1 MSNCKNCNCICHC
14 SLKEHSDAY
23 GVCPC
28 QACSCNSDT
37 IHELAKANPNK
48 TYKELE
54 QEKAEQST
62 YENNGL
68 VIDDTDEC
76 ESCQ

>member
-1 MSNCKNCNCICHC
+1 MDYDYFSRTCFMDTIK
-14 SLKEHSDAY
+14 KK
-23 GVCPC
+23 
-28 QACSCNSDT
+28 T
-37 IHELAKANPNK
+37 IHELAKANPDK

-54 QEKAEQST
+54 QEKAEQDT

-68 VIDDTDEC
+68 VIDDTGEC

>member
-1 MSNCKNCNCICHC
+1 MDYDYFSRTCFMATIK
-14 SLKEHSDAY
+14 KK
-23 GVCPC
+23 
-28 QACSCNSDT
+28 T

-48 TYKELE
+48 NYKELE
-54 QEKAEQST
+54 QEKAEQDT

>member
-1 MSNCKNCNCICHC
+1 MSKCKNCNCVCHC

-28 QACSCNSDT
+28 QACSCSAEKVVNSKVSV
-37 IHELAKANPNK
+37 I
-48 TYKELE
+48 KER
-54 QEKAEQST
+54 SFGGVT
-62 YENNGL
+62 
-68 VIDDTDEC
+68 VIDSTDDC

>member
-1 MSNCKNCNCICHC
+1 MNICKKCGGKNCTC
-14 SLKEHSDAY
+14 KK
-23 GVCPC
+23 
-28 QACSCNSDT
+28 T
-37 IHELAKANPNK
+37 IHELAKANPDK

-62 YENNGL
+62 YENSGL
-68 VIDDTDEC
+68 VIDSTNEC

>member
-1 MSNCKNCNCICHC
+1 MDTIK
-14 SLKEHSDAY
+14 KK
-23 GVCPC
+23 
-28 QACSCNSDT
+28 T

-54 QEKAEQST
+54 QEKDEQAT

-68 VIDDTDEC
+68 VIDETGEC

>member
-1 MSNCKNCNCICHC
+1 MDT
-14 SLKEHSDAY
+14 LKKKK
-23 GVCPC
+23 
-28 QACSCNSDT
+28 T

-54 QEKAEQST
+54 KERAEQST
-62 YENNGL
+62 NENNGGL
-68 VIDDTDEC
+68 VIDSTDDC

>member
-1 MSNCKNCNCICHC
+1 MATIK
-14 SLKEHSDAY
+14 KK
-23 GVCPC
+23 
-28 QACSCNSDT
+28 T

-54 QEKAEQST
+54 QEKAEQET

-68 VIDDTDEC
+68 VIDETGEC
-76 ESCQ
+76 ERCQ

>member
-1 MSNCKNCNCICHC
+1 MDTIK
-14 SLKEHSDAY
+14 KK
-23 GVCPC
+23 
-28 QACSCNSDT
+28 T

-54 QEKAEQST
+54 QEIAEKDT
-62 YENNGL
+62 YENNGGI

>member
-1 MSNCKNCNCICHC
+1 MDTIK
-14 SLKEHSDAY
+14 KK
-23 GVCPC
+23 
-28 QACSCNSDT
+28 T
-37 IHELAKANPNK
+37 IHELAKANPKK

-54 QEKAEQST
+54 QEKAEQDT

-68 VIDDTDEC
+68 VIDDTGEC

>member
-1 MSNCKNCNCICHC
+1 MSKCKNCNCICHC
-14 SLKEHSDAY
+14 SLKEHSDSY

-37 IHELAKANPNK
+37 IHELAKANPDK

-62 YENNGL
+62 YENSGL
-68 VIDDTDEC
+68 VIDSTDDC

>member
-1 MSNCKNCNCICHC
+1 MATIK
-14 SLKEHSDAY
+14 KM
-23 GVCPC
+23 
-28 QACSCNSDT
+28 T

-54 QEKAEQST
+54 QEKLEQDT
-62 YENNGL
+62 YENNGV
-68 VIDDTDEC
+68 VIDDTGEC

>member
-1 MSNCKNCNCICHC
+1 MDTIK
-14 SLKEHSDAY
+14 KK
-23 GVCPC
+23 
-28 QACSCNSDT
+28 T

-54 QEKAEQST
+54 QEIAEQDT

-68 VIDDTDEC
+68 VIDDTGEC

>member
-1 MSNCKNCNCICHC
+1 MDYDYPSHTCFMDTIK
-14 SLKEHSDAY
+14 KK
-23 GVCPC
+23 
-28 QACSCNSDT
+28 T

-54 QEKAEQST
+54 QEKAEQDT
-62 YENNGL
+62 YEDNGL
-68 VIDDTDEC
+68 VIDDTGEC

>member
-1 MSNCKNCNCICHC
+1 MDYDYPSRTCFMDTIK
-14 SLKEHSDAY
+14 KK
-23 GVCPC
+23 
-28 QACSCNSDT
+28 T
-37 IHELAKANPNK
+37 IHELAKANPDK

-54 QEKAEQST
+54 QEKAEQET

-68 VIDDTDEC
+68 VIDDTGEC

>member
-1 MSNCKNCNCICHC
+1 MDYDYFSRTCFMDTIK
-14 SLKEHSDAY
+14 KK
-23 GVCPC
+23 
-28 QACSCNSDT
+28 T

-54 QEKAEQST
+54 QEKAEQDT
-62 YENNGL
+62 YENNSV
-68 VIDDTDEC
+68 VIDDTGEC

>member
-1 MSNCKNCNCICHC
+1 MDYDYPSRTCFMATIK
-14 SLKEHSDAY
+14 KK
-23 GVCPC
+23 
-28 QACSCNSDT
+28 T

-54 QEKAEQST
+54 QEKAEQET

-68 VIDDTDEC
+68 VIDDTGEC